1 MKRNIL
7 LLEDDAN
14 LGFVLQEHLESNGF
28 GVTLRTNGEEGLAET
43 GKKRFDLCLVDVMM
57 PRKDGFTF
65 TKEFRQKDKETPVI
79 FLTAKALKE
88 DRIQG
93 FMIGGDDYVTKPFSM
108 EELLLRI
115 RAVLLRTTGQPGK
128 EGEKTEIKLG
138 RSLFDSTWQTLTV
151 KSAKRTL
158 TATESQLLQLL
169 CDRKNSVVDRSEILK
184 SVWGD
189 DSYFNGRSLDVFIS
203 KLRKYLAPDKSV
215 EIKNVH
221 GKGYKLVVQSTPE
234 LHSKPQTH
242 KGHKE

>member
-28 GVTLRTNGEEGLAET
+28 VVTLRTNGEEGLVET
-43 GKKRFDLCLVDVMM
+43 RGKKFDLCLVDVMM

-65 TKEFRQKDKETPVI
+65 TKELRQNDKETPVI

-93 FMIGGDDYVTKPFSM
+93 FMVGGDDYVTKPFSM

-115 RAVLLRTTGQPGK
+115 RAVLRRTTGQARK
-128 EGEKTEIKLG
+128 AGERTEFKLG
-138 RSLFDSTWQTLTV
+138 NSLFDSTWQTLTV
-151 KSAKRTL
+151 KSSKRTL

-169 CDRKNSVVDRSEILK
+169 CDRMNSVVDRSEILK

-203 KLRKYLAPDKSV
+203 RLRKYLAPDRSV
-215 EIKNVH
+215 EIMNVH
-221 GKGYKLVVQSTPE
+221 GKGYKLVVREAEEERTTKTPR
-234 LHSKPQTH
+234 TRR
-242 KGHKE
+242 